1 MSGSPPMPRRRTQSS
16 VRASKKMDAA
26 RPAAPGWLH
35 RLTSAGL
42 MLAALA
48 LYGAGAASGQAGF
61 VIAGMV
67 ADMTFWIRIAP
78 HRRHV
83 REARGG

>member
-1 MSGSPPMPRRRTQSS
+1 ME
-16 VRASKKMDAA
+16 AA

-42 MLAALA
+42 MLTALT

-67 ADMTFWIRIAP
+67 ADMAFWIRIAP
-78 HRRHV
+78 HRRRV

>member
-1 MSGSPPMPRRRTQSS
+1 MPRPRMRSS
-16 VRASKKMDAA
+16 VRVSKGMEAA

-42 MLAALA
+42 MLTALA

-78 HRRHV
+78 HRRRV